1 ELQRRRCPEQGQHG
15 VPPTDLHRVRQHRDA
30 PDARRAAGVVHGG
43 AAPDPRHRRLPGAGP
58 RGAPRHPRRPGA
70 ARRGARRGAHARA
83 HRGRCEGGA
92 AVGSE
97 ASPARRSLIGRML
110 RATFLVLASW
120 GAAPRFAQNGSPK
133 PAPTARPDERAGE
146 VWQTWWRGRASNGAA
161 RDPWAT
167 APSDAGEW
175 RAAPE
180 SLGFWERWR
189 VPALADFDGMV
200 WFRVSARLGPDQD
213 ARSRE

>member
-1 ELQRRRCPEQGQHG
+1 
-15 VPPTDLHRVRQHRDA
+15 
-30 PDARRAAGVVHGG
+30 
-43 AAPDPRHRRLPGAGP
+43 
-58 RGAPRHPRRPGA
+58 
-70 ARRGARRGAHARA
+70 
-83 HRGRCEGGA
+83 
-92 AVGSE
+92 
-97 ASPARRSLIGRML
+97 ML

-133 PAPTARPDERAGE
+133 PAPTARPDERCGE

-200 WFRVSARLGPDQD
+200 WFRVSARLGPDQAAQAATLSLGTIDEIDQTWLPLDSGEATRVRFCWAD
-213 ARSRE
+213 APVCTLYDRSGLPAGPFELPIQ

>member
-1 ELQRRRCPEQGQHG
+1 
-15 VPPTDLHRVRQHRDA
+15 
-30 PDARRAAGVVHGG
+30 
-43 AAPDPRHRRLPGAGP
+43 
-58 RGAPRHPRRPGA
+58 
-70 ARRGARRGAHARA
+70 
-83 HRGRCEGGA
+83 
-92 AVGSE
+92 
-97 ASPARRSLIGRML
+97 ML

-133 PAPTARPDERAGE
+133 PAPTARPDERCGE

-180 SLGFWERWR
+180 SLGFWELAGKGLETLVDRTFPLDDVTDAHRYVEAEKNFGR
-189 VPALADFDGMV
+189 VL
-200 WFRVSARLGPDQD
+200 LKI
-213 ARSRE
+213 